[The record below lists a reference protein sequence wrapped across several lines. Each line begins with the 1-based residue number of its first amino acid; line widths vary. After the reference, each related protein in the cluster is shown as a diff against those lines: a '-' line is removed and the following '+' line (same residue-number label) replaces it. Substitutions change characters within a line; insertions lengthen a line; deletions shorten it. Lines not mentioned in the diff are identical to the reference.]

1 MHHNWIKGL
10 SEEETKAIKRE
21 YKQALLLRER
31 LESLLEDKIEQSL
44 KEMRDVV
51 KKGDVVHLTEYYA
64 DELSRQATLAD
75 IIKLIKE

>member
-10 SEEETKAIKRE
+10 SDEESVAIKRE
-21 YKQALLLRER
+21 YKQAALLRER
-31 LESLLEDKIEQSL
+31 LEVILENKIDQSL

-51 KKGDVVHLTEYYA
+51 KKGNVTNLTEYYA
-64 DELSRQATLAD
+64 DELSRQVTLED